1 MTFQVSDGKWS
12 NFLYLIDNNYEE
24 IKLSYIKGG
33 LWLQAFGHSNLLC
46 ARAIRAIT
54 NHALIGEYCLR
65 FFSNEDFSCPCS
77 DFPIKSRRHVLFDC
91 KRHNGYWN
99 PRRDSLY
106 HFILFLIA
114 NPKAF
119 TFIDHSL
126 SVSPN

>member
-99 PRRDSLY
+99 PRRDLLC
-106 HFILFLIA
+106 HFVLFLIA